1 MASLVEVKV
10 PDIGDYHD
18 VPVIEVLVK
27 PGDVLAPEDPICTLE
42 SDKATMDVPCPV
54 AGIVRE
60 VLVQVGDKVSEGTPV
75 IRLEAKEADRASE
88 PASQPPADV
97 ATPVQRGVEANAAAT
112 AEVGE
117 PTPSAASPRPASVAG
132 AAVWAPVAEPVTP
145 SPISPTP
152 IQLGGKIH
160 ASPVVRAFAR
170 ELGVDLSKVT
180 ASGPNG
186 RILREDVV
194 AYVKRVMQGEA
205 QTPAKEAGGGTL
217 LAGLELPPWPK
228 VDFAKFGPIE
238 VKELGRIKKISAA
251 NLARN
256 WIMIPAVTYHDE
268 ADVTELETF
277 RRELNRE
284 HEKEGIKFTMLAFLI
299 KAAVAALQRF
309 PDMNT
314 SLDGDKLVYKRYYHI
329 GFAADTPQGLVV
341 PVLKEADKKGLREI
355 AVETSELA
363 RKAREG
369 KLKPAEMQGA
379 TFTLSSLGGI
389 GGTGFA
395 PIINA
400 PEVAILGVNKIT
412 VKPVWDGK
420 AFVPRQILPLSLT
433 ADHRVIDGAY
443 ATRFT
448 THLAQLLADFR
459 RVLL

>member
-1 MASLVEVKV
+1 MASLIEVKV

-54 AGIVRE
+54 AGVVRE
-60 VLVQVGDKVSEGTPV
+60 VLVKVGDKVSEGTPV
-75 IRLEAKEADRASE
+75 IRLEAKEAGKEAEAHAS
-88 PASQPPADV
+88 V
-97 ATPVQRGVEANAAAT
+97 ATPAEPPAESGTPAPAT
-112 AEVGE
+112 AGETPSPAE
-117 PTPSAASPRPASVAG
+117 PTRSAPAVGTTA
-132 AAVWAPVAEPVTP
+132 WAPVAEPAAP
-145 SPISPTP
+145 SPVAPTP
-152 IQLGGKIH
+152 IQLGGKVH

-180 ASGPNG
+180 PSGPNG

-194 AYVKRVMQGEA
+194 AHVKRVMQSE
-205 QTPAKEAGGGTL
+205 TREPSKAGGGSL

-268 ADVTELETF
+268 ADVTELEAF

-299 KAAVAALQRF
+299 KAVVAALQRF

-341 PVLKEADKKGLREI
+341 PVLKEVDKKGLREI
-355 AVETSELA
+355 AVETAELA

-379 TFTLSSLGGI
+379 TFTISSLGGI

-400 PEVAILGVNKIT
+400 PEVAILGVNKVA

>member
-1 MASLVEVKV
+1 MASLIEVKV

-60 VLVQVGDKVSEGTPV
+60 VLVKVGDKVSEGTTV
-75 IRLEAKEADRASE
+75 IRLEAKEAGQQAE
-88 PASQPPADV
+88 APASGATLAEPRAEAGTPAP
-97 ATPVQRGVEANAAAT
+97 ATGGETPAPAEPTRSAPAVGAAA
-112 AEVGE
+112 
-117 PTPSAASPRPASVAG
+117 
-132 AAVWAPVAEPVTP
+132 WAPVVEPAAPAPVA
-145 SPISPTP
+145 PTP

-205 QTPAKEAGGGTL
+205 QTPAKAGGGTL

-268 ADVTELETF
+268 ADVTELEAF

-299 KAAVAALQRF
+299 KAVVAALQRF

-341 PVLKEADKKGLREI
+341 PVLKEADKKGLRDI

-379 TFTLSSLGGI
+379 TFTISSLGGI

-400 PEVAILGVNKIT
+400 PEVAILGVNKIA

>member
-1 MASLVEVKV
+1 MASLIEVKV

-54 AGIVRE
+54 AGVVRE
-60 VLVQVGDKVSEGTPV
+60 VLVKVGDKVSEGTPV
-75 IRLEAKEADRASE
+75 IRLEAKEAGKEAEAHAS
-88 PASQPPADV
+88 V
-97 ATPVQRGVEANAAAT
+97 ATPAEPPAESGTPASATGGETSAPAEPPRSAPAVGAAA
-112 AEVGE
+112 
-117 PTPSAASPRPASVAG
+117 
-132 AAVWAPVAEPVTP
+132 WAPVAEPAAPAPVA
-145 SPISPTP
+145 PTP

-180 ASGPNG
+180 PSGPNG

-194 AYVKRVMQGEA
+194 AHVKRVMQSE
-205 QTPAKEAGGGTL
+205 TREPSKAGGGSL

-268 ADVTELETF
+268 ADVTELEAF

-355 AVETSELA
+355 AVETAELA

-379 TFTLSSLGGI
+379 TFTISSLGGI

-400 PEVAILGVNKIT
+400 PEVAILGVNKVA

>member
-1 MASLVEVKV
+1 MASLIEVKV

-54 AGIVRE
+54 AGVVRE
-60 VLVQVGDKVSEGTPV
+60 VLVKVGDKVSEGTPIV
-75 IRLEAKEADRASE
+75 RLEASEAGKQAEAPAAAAMPAEPPAESGT
-88 PASQPPADV
+88 PASATGGETSAPAEPPRSAPAV
-97 ATPVQRGVEANAAAT
+97 GAAA
-112 AEVGE
+112 
-117 PTPSAASPRPASVAG
+117 
-132 AAVWAPVAEPVTP
+132 WAPVAEPAAPAPVA
-145 SPISPTP
+145 PTP

-186 RILREDVV
+186 RILREDVL

-205 QTPAKEAGGGTL
+205 ESQPKAGGGTL

-268 ADVTELETF
+268 ADVTELEAF

-299 KAAVAALQRF
+299 KAVVAALQRF

-355 AVETSELA
+355 AAETAELA

-379 TFTLSSLGGI
+379 TFTISSLGGI

-400 PEVAILGVNKIT
+400 PEVAILGVNKIA

>member
-1 MASLVEVKV
+1 MASLIEVKV

-60 VLVQVGDKVSEGTPV
+60 VLVKVGDKVSEGTPV
-75 IRLEAKEADRASE
+75 IRLEASEAGQQADA
-88 PASQPPADV
+88 PASG
-97 ATPVQRGVEANAAAT
+97 ATPAEPRAEAGTPAPATGGETPAPAEPTRSAPAVGAAA
-112 AEVGE
+112 
-117 PTPSAASPRPASVAG
+117 
-132 AAVWAPVAEPVTP
+132 WAPVVEPAAPAPVA
-145 SPISPTP
+145 PTP
-152 IQLGGKIH
+152 IQLGGKTH

-194 AYVKRVMQGEA
+194 AHVKRVMQSE
-205 QTPAKEAGGGTL
+205 TREPSKAGGGSL

-268 ADVTELETF
+268 ADVTELEAF

-299 KAAVAALQRF
+299 KAVVAALQRF

-341 PVLKEADKKGLREI
+341 PVLKEADKKGLRDI

-379 TFTLSSLGGI
+379 TFTISSLGGI

-400 PEVAILGVNKIT
+400 PEVAILGVNKIA

>member
-1 MASLVEVKV
+1 MASLIEVKV

-60 VLVQVGDKVSEGTPV
+60 VLVKVGDKVSEGTPV
-75 IRLEAKEADRASE
+75 IRLEASEAGEQAKTPASE
-88 PASQPPADV
+88 PTRSAPAV
-97 ATPVQRGVEANAAAT
+97 GAT
-112 AEVGE
+112 A
-117 PTPSAASPRPASVAG
+117 
-132 AAVWAPVAEPVTP
+132 WAPVLEPAAPAPVA
-145 SPISPTP
+145 PTP

-205 QTPAKEAGGGTL
+205 QAPAKEAGGGTL

-268 ADVTELETF
+268 ADVTELEAF

-299 KAAVAALQRF
+299 KAVVAALQRF

-341 PVLKEADKKGLREI
+341 PVLKEADKKGLRDI

-379 TFTLSSLGGI
+379 TFTISSLGGI

-400 PEVAILGVNKIT
+400 PEVAILGVNKIA

>member
-1 MASLVEVKV
+1 MASLIEVKV

-54 AGIVRE
+54 AGVVRE
-60 VLVQVGDKVSEGTPV
+60 VLVKVGDKVAEGTPL
-75 IRLEAKEADRASE
+75 IRLEASEASE
-88 PASQPPADV
+88 QPEAPAAVAIPAATQAEGGAPPESGETPAS
-97 ATPVQRGVEANAAAT
+97 
-112 AEVGE
+112 AEPSR
-117 PTPSAASPRPASVAG
+117 PTVG
-132 AAVWAPVAEPVTP
+132 AADWAPVAEPAAP
-145 SPISPTP
+145 SPIAPTP
-152 IQLGGKIH
+152 IQLGGKAH
-160 ASPVVRAFAR
+160 ASPAVRAFAR
-170 ELGVDLSKVT
+170 ELGVDLSQVA

-186 RILREDVV
+186 RILREDVL
-194 AYVKRVMQGEA
+194 AYVKRVMQGETK
-205 QTPAKEAGGGTL
+205 TPAKAGGGTL

-238 VKELGRIKKISAA
+238 VKELGRIKKIAAA

-268 ADVTELETF
+268 ADVTELEAF

-299 KAAVAALQRF
+299 KAVVAALQRF

>member
-1 MASLVEVKV
+1 MASLIEVKV

-54 AGIVRE
+54 AGVVRE
-60 VLVQVGDKVSEGTPV
+60 VLVKVGDKVSEGTPV
-75 IRLEAKEADRASE
+75 IRLEAKEAGKEAEAHAS
-88 PASQPPADV
+88 V
-97 ATPVQRGVEANAAAT
+97 ATPAEPRAEAAT
-112 AEVGE
+112 PASATGGETPSPAE
-117 PTPSAASPRPASVAG
+117 PTRSAPAVGTTA
-132 AAVWAPVAEPVTP
+132 WAPVAEPAAP
-145 SPISPTP
+145 SPVAPTP
-152 IQLGGKIH
+152 IQLGGKVH

-186 RILREDVV
+186 RILREDVL

-205 QTPAKEAGGGTL
+205 ESQPKAGGGTL

-268 ADVTELETF
+268 ADVTELEAF

-299 KAAVAALQRF
+299 KAVVAALQRF

-355 AVETSELA
+355 AAETAELA

-379 TFTLSSLGGI
+379 TFTISSLGGI

-400 PEVAILGVNKIT
+400 PEVAILGVNKIA

>member
-1 MASLVEVKV
+1 MASLIEVKV

-54 AGIVRE
+54 AGVVRE
-60 VLVQVGDKVSEGTPV
+60 VLVKVGDKVSEGTPV
-75 IRLEAKEADRASE
+75 IRLEAKEAGKEAEAHAS
-88 PASQPPADV
+88 V
-97 ATPVQRGVEANAAAT
+97 ATPAEPPAESGTPASATGGETSAPAEPPRSAPAVGAAA
-112 AEVGE
+112 
-117 PTPSAASPRPASVAG
+117 
-132 AAVWAPVAEPVTP
+132 WAPVAEPAAPAPVA
-145 SPISPTP
+145 PTP

-186 RILREDVV
+186 RILREDVL

-205 QTPAKEAGGGTL
+205 ESQPKAGGGTL

-268 ADVTELETF
+268 ADVTELEAF

-299 KAAVAALQRF
+299 KAVVAALQRF

-355 AVETSELA
+355 AVETAELA

-379 TFTLSSLGGI
+379 TFTISSLGGI

-400 PEVAILGVNKIT
+400 PEVAILGVNKIA

>member
-1 MASLVEVKV
+1 MASLIEVKV

-54 AGIVRE
+54 AGVVRE
-60 VLVQVGDKVSEGTPV
+60 VLVKVGDKVSEGTPIV
-75 IRLEAKEADRASE
+75 RLEASEAGKQAE
-88 PASQPPADV
+88 APASAAMPAEPPAESGTPAS
-97 ATPVQRGVEANAAAT
+97 ATGGETSAPAEPPRSAPAVGAAA
-112 AEVGE
+112 
-117 PTPSAASPRPASVAG
+117 
-132 AAVWAPVAEPVTP
+132 WAPVAEPAAPAPVA
-145 SPISPTP
+145 PTP

-186 RILREDVV
+186 RILREDVL

-205 QTPAKEAGGGTL
+205 ESQPKAGGGTL

-268 ADVTELETF
+268 ADVTELEAF

-299 KAAVAALQRF
+299 KAVVAALQRF

-355 AVETSELA
+355 AVETAELA

-379 TFTLSSLGGI
+379 TFTISSLGGI

-400 PEVAILGVNKIT
+400 PEVAILGVNKIA

>member
-1 MASLVEVKV
+1 MASLIEVKV

-54 AGIVRE
+54 AGVVRE
-60 VLVQVGDKVSEGTPV
+60 VLVKVGDKVSEGTPIV
-75 IRLEAKEADRASE
+75 RLEASEAGKQAEAPAAAAMPAEPRAE
-88 PASQPPADV
+88 A
-97 ATPVQRGVEANAAAT
+97 ATPAPAT
-112 AEVGE
+112 AGETPSPAE
-117 PTPSAASPRPASVAG
+117 PTRSAPAVGTTA
-132 AAVWAPVAEPVTP
+132 WAPVAEPAAP
-145 SPISPTP
+145 SPVAPTP
-152 IQLGGKIH
+152 IQLGGKVH

-186 RILREDVV
+186 RILREDVL

-205 QTPAKEAGGGTL
+205 ESQPKAGGGTL

-268 ADVTELETF
+268 ADVTELEAF

-355 AVETSELA
+355 AVETAELA

-379 TFTLSSLGGI
+379 TFTISSLGGI

-400 PEVAILGVNKIT
+400 PEVAILGVNKIA